1 MTSVAPRALTVLL
14 DGVEL
19 NATARQRI
27 RSLRVAARLDQP
39 TQAELVL
46 ATAAGSGA
54 LDPATRPG
62 TTLDVRL
69 ADHPDALFTGEVTAV
84 EVEYSADG
92 AAVLRLRAY
101 DALHRL
107 RKRQDLRVFTSV
119 TAAELA
125 RELCGEVGL
134 TVTADSDGPRLERLL
149 QHRHSD
155 LELLREVTGRAGLH
169 LAVDG
174 DDVRLIT
181 LAGYGEPVA
190 LKLGGGVH
198 TLRLSTNADQA
209 SGASAALGWHPQ
221 RAEPISQ
228 QADEARC
235 GRPAGDRPNPA
246 DVGADGVRTAVDQPG
261 RSDDELA
268 ALAQARLD
276 LRAAALATAEGLA
289 EGDPALRPGRR
300 IDLTGVP
307 DPLAGAYVLTEV
319 VHTVDGDGHLT
330 RFSTVPPAAAATVA
344 GGTVAGGTAAGGAV
358 VTLGTVTDVADPD
371 GLGRVRLTLPA
382 YGDLD
387 AGWLGVLCPGAGR
400 GKGLVA
406 LPDPDDTVL
415 VVLPGGEPASGI
427 VLGSLFGAVEP
438 YDAGVDDGKS
448 RRWSLR
454 TAGGQSIVVDD
465 VQRSL
470 RLATEGGSWLE
481 LTPDLA
487 TLHAA
492 SDLVISAPGRA
503 MVVRA
508 RSVDFLHAEAPE
520 DATTAAQQAR
530 SLARAHHEGGG

>member
-1 MTSVAPRALTVLL
+1 MTGVAPRALLVQL

-19 NATARQRI
+19 DGAARARI

-46 ATAAGSGA
+46 ATAAGPGA
-54 LDPATRPG
+54 LDPAVRPG
-62 TTLDVRL
+62 ATLDIAL
-69 ADHPDALFTGEVTAV
+69 TDHAEALFTGEVTCV
-84 EVEYSADG
+84 EVEYAADG

-101 DALHRL
+101 DLLHRL
-107 RKRQDLRVFTSV
+107 RKRQGLRVFTSV
-119 TAAELA
+119 TTAELA
-125 RELCGEVGL
+125 RELCDAVGL
-134 TVTADSDGPRLERLL
+134 AVTAEVDGPRIERLS

-155 LELLREVTGRAGLH
+155 LELLREVAGRAGLH
-169 LAVDG
+169 MAADG
-174 DDVRLIT
+174 AGVRLVT
-181 LAGYGEPVA
+181 LAGYGEPVG
-190 LKLGGGVH
+190 LTLGADVH
-198 TLRLSTNADQA
+198 SLRLSTNTDRA

-221 RAEPISQ
+221 RAEVISQ
-228 QADEARC
+228 RADEARC
-235 GRPAGDRPNPA
+235 GRPAGDRPDPA

-276 LRAAALATAEGLA
+276 TRAAALVTAEGVA

-300 IDLTGVP
+300 IDLGGVP
-307 DPLAGAYVLTEV
+307 DPVSGAYVLTEV

-330 RFSTVPPAAAATVA
+330 RFSTVPPPTPPPATA
-344 GGTVAGGTAAGGAV
+344 GAV

-387 AGWLGVLCPGAGR
+387 AGWLAVLCPGAGR

-415 VVLPGGEPASGI
+415 VALPGGEPAAGV

-438 YDAGVDDGKS
+438 YDAGIDDGRA
-448 RRWSLR
+448 RRWTMR
-454 TAGGQSIVVDD
+454 TSGGQSIVVDD
-465 VQRSL
+465 ARRSL
-470 RLATEGGSWLE
+470 RLATEGGSFLE

-492 SDLVISAPGRA
+492 SDLVLSAPGRA
-503 MVVRA
+503 LVVRA
-508 RSVDFLHAEAPE
+508 RSVDFLHAEATE
-520 DATTAAQQAR
+520 DPTTAARQAG
-530 SLARAHHEGGG
+530 SLARAAHQGGG

>member
-19 NATARQRI
+19 AGAARQRV

-39 TQAELVL
+39 TQAELML
-46 ATAAGSGA
+46 ATTAGGGA
-54 LDPATRPG
+54 FDPPVRPG
-62 TTLDVRL
+62 TALDLRL
-69 ADHPDALFTGEVTAV
+69 ADHPDALFTGEVTCV
-84 EVEYSADG
+84 EVEYAADG

-107 RKRQDLRVFTSV
+107 RKRQGLRVFTSV

-134 TVTADSDGPRLERLL
+134 TVTAETDGPRLERLL

-169 LAVDG
+169 LAADG
-174 DDVRLIT
+174 DGVRLIT
-181 LAGYGEPVA
+181 LAGHGEPVKLA
-190 LKLGGGVH
+190 LGANVH
-198 TLRLSTNADQA
+198 TLRLATNLDQA

-235 GRPAGDRPNPA
+235 GRPAGDRPDPA

-276 LRAAALATAEGLA
+276 TRAAALVTAEGVA

-300 IDLTGVP
+300 IDLSGVP
-307 DPLAGAYVLTEV
+307 DQVAGAYVLTEV
-319 VHTVDGDGHLT
+319 VHTVDGSGHLT
-330 RFSTVPPAAAATVA
+330 RFSTVPPAAPPTGAGATGGAA
-344 GGTVAGGTAAGGAV
+344 GAV
-358 VTLGTVTDVADPD
+358 VTLGTVTDVTDPD

-387 AGWLGVLCPGAGR
+387 VGWLAVLCPGAGR

-438 YDAGVDDGKS
+438 YDAGIDDGRA
-448 RRWSLR
+448 RRWTLR

-492 SDLVISAPGRA
+492 TDLVISAPGRA

-508 RSVDFLHAEAPE
+508 RSVDFLHAESTE
-520 DATTAAQQAR
+520 DPTTAAEQAR
-530 SLARAHHEGGG
+530 ALARAHHEGGG

>member
-1 MTSVAPRALTVLL
+1 MTSVAPRALIVVL

-19 NATARQRI
+19 TGAVRQRI

-46 ATAAGSGA
+46 ATSVGVGA
-54 LDPATRPG
+54 FDPAVRPG

-69 ADHPDALFTGEVTAV
+69 ADHADALFNGEVTAV
-84 EVEYSADG
+84 EVEYAGDG

-101 DALHRL
+101 DPLHRL
-107 RKRQDLRVFTSV
+107 RKRQGLRVFTSV
-119 TAAELA
+119 TAVELA
-125 RELCGEVGL
+125 RELCGAVGL
-134 TVTADSDGPRLERLL
+134 EVSAEVDGPRLDRLS

-155 LELLREVTGRAGLH
+155 LELLCEVAGRAGLH
-169 LAVDG
+169 LAADDG
-174 DDVRLIT
+174 TVRLVT

-190 LKLGGGVH
+190 LTLGAGVH
-198 TLRLSTNADQA
+198 SLRLSTNADQA

-221 RAEPISQ
+221 RAEVISQ

-235 GRPAGDRPNPA
+235 GRPAFDRPDPA

-276 LRAAALATAEGLA
+276 TRAAALVTAEGVA

-300 IDLTGVP
+300 VDLSGVP
-307 DPLAGAYVLTEV
+307 EPVAGAYVLTEV
-319 VHTVDGDGHLT
+319 VHTVDGNGHLT
-330 RFSTVPPAAAATVA
+330 RFSTVPPVA
-344 GGTVAGGTAAGGAV
+344 PPTPVGGAV

-387 AGWLGVLCPGAGR
+387 AGWLAVLCPGAGR

-406 LPDPDDTVL
+406 LPDPDDSVL
-415 VVLPGGEPASGI
+415 VVLPAGEPASGV

-438 YDAGVDDGKS
+438 YDAGIDDGRA
-448 RRWSLR
+448 RRWTMR

-465 VQRSL
+465 VRRSL
-470 RLATEGGSWLE
+470 RLATEGGSFLE

-503 MVVRA
+503 IVVRA
-508 RSVDFLHAEAPE
+508 RSVDFLRAESTE
-520 DATTAAQQAR
+520 DPTTAARQAL

>member
-1 MTSVAPRALTVLL
+1 MTSIAPRALTVLL
-14 DGVEL
+14 DGAEL
-19 NATARQRI
+19 SVAARQRV
-27 RSLRVAARLDQP
+27 RSLRVSARLDQP

-46 ATAAGSGA
+46 ATGAGIGA
-54 LDPATRPG
+54 FDPPVRPG

-69 ADHPDALFTGEVTAV
+69 ADHADALFTGEVTCV
-84 EVEYSADG
+84 EVEYAADG

-107 RKRQDLRVFTSV
+107 RKRQGLRVFTSV

-125 RELCGEVGL
+125 GELCGEVGL

-155 LELLREVTGRAGLH
+155 LELLCEVTGRAGLH
-169 LAVDG
+169 LAADG
-174 DDVRLIT
+174 DGVRLIT

-190 LKLGGGVH
+190 LALGVDVH
-198 TLRLSTNADQA
+198 TLRLATNADQA

-228 QADEARC
+228 QVDEARC
-235 GRPAGDRPNPA
+235 GRPTRDRPDPA

-276 LRAAALATAEGLA
+276 TRAAALVTAEGVA
-289 EGDPALRPGRR
+289 DGDPALRPGRR
-300 IDLTGVP
+300 IALTGVP
-307 DPLAGAYVLTEV
+307 DAVAGAYVLTEV
-319 VHTVDGDGHLT
+319 VHTVDGNGHLT
-330 RFSTVPPAAAATVA
+330 RFSTVPPAAPSHPTSA
-344 GGTVAGGTAAGGAV
+344 GAV

-438 YDAGVDDGKS
+438 YDAGIDDGRA

-470 RLATEGGSWLE
+470 RLGTEGGSFLE

-492 SDLVISAPGRA
+492 TDLVISAPGQA

-508 RSVDFLHAEAPE
+508 RSVDFLHAESPE
-520 DATTAAQQAR
+520 DPTTAAQRAR
-530 SLARAHHEGGG
+530 ALARAHHEGGG

>member
-1 MTSVAPRALTVLL
+1 MTSRAPRALTVRL

-19 NATARQRI
+19 AGAARQRV
-27 RSLRVAARLDQP
+27 RSLRVSARLDQP

-46 ATAAGSGA
+46 ATTAGSGA
-54 LDPATRPG
+54 LDPAVRPG
-62 TTLDVRL
+62 TALDVRL
-69 ADHPDALFTGEVTAV
+69 ADHADALFTGEVTCV
-84 EVEYSADG
+84 EVEYAADG

-107 RKRQDLRVFTSV
+107 RKRQGLRVFTSV

-134 TVTADSDGPRLERLL
+134 DVTAETDGPRLERLL

-169 LAVDG
+169 LAADG
-174 DDVRLIT
+174 DGVRLVT
-181 LAGYGEPVA
+181 LDGYGDPVA
-190 LKLGGGVH
+190 LALGASVH
-198 TLRLSTNADQA
+198 TLRLATNLDQA
-209 SGASAALGWHPQ
+209 SGADAALGWHPQ

-235 GRPAGDRPNPA
+235 GRPAADRPDPA

-276 LRAAALATAEGLA
+276 VRAAALVTAEGVA

-307 DPLAGAYVLTEV
+307 DPVAGAYVLTEV
-319 VHTVDGDGHLT
+319 VHTVDGNGHLT
-330 RFSTVPPAAAATVA
+330 RFSTVPPAAPP
-344 GGTVAGGTAAGGAV
+344 TASSAGAV

-371 GLGRVRLTLPA
+371 GLGRVRLTLPS

-387 AGWLGVLCPGAGR
+387 AGWLAVLCPGAGR

-415 VVLPGGEPASGI
+415 VALPGGEPTSGI

-438 YDAGVDDGKS
+438 YDAGIDDGRS
-448 RRWSLR
+448 RRWTLR

-508 RSVDFLHAEAPE
+508 RSVDFLHAESTE
-520 DATTAAQQAR
+520 DPTTAAERAR
-530 SLARAHHEGGG
+530 ALARAHHEGGG

>member
-1 MTSVAPRALTVLL
+1 MTSLAPRALIVLL
-14 DGVEL
+14 DGAEL
-19 NATARQRI
+19 TGAVRQRI
-27 RSLRVAARLDQP
+27 RSLRVAARLNQP

-46 ATAAGSGA
+46 ATSVGVGA
-54 LDPATRPG
+54 FEPAVRPG
-62 TTLDVRL
+62 TALDVRL
-69 ADHPDALFTGEVTAV
+69 ADQADTLFSGEVTAV
-84 EVEYSADG
+84 EVEYAGDG

-101 DALHRL
+101 DPLHRL
-107 RKRQDLRVFTSV
+107 RKRQGLRVFTSV
-119 TAAELA
+119 TAVELA
-125 RELCGEVGL
+125 RELCDAVGL
-134 TVTADSDGPRLERLL
+134 TVSAEVDGPRLDRLA

-155 LELLREVTGRAGLH
+155 LELLCEVAGRAGLH
-169 LAVDG
+169 LAADG
-174 DDVRLIT
+174 DTLRLVT
-181 LAGYGEPVA
+181 LAGYGDPVA
-190 LKLGGGVH
+190 LALGTSVH
-198 TLRLSTNADQA
+198 TLRLATNADQA

-221 RAEPISQ
+221 RAEVISQ
-228 QADEARC
+228 RVDEARC
-235 GRPAGDRPNPA
+235 GRPAFDRPDPA
-246 DVGADGVRTAVDQPG
+246 DVGAGGVRTAVDQPG

-276 LRAAALATAEGLA
+276 SRAATLVTAEGVA

-300 IDLTGVP
+300 VELSGVP
-307 DPLAGAYVLTEV
+307 DPVAGTYVLTEV
-319 VHTVDGDGHLT
+319 VHTVDGNGHLT
-330 RFSTVPPAAAATVA
+330 RFSTVPPTIPAAPPGA
-344 GGTVAGGTAAGGAV
+344 AV

-371 GLGRVRLTLPA
+371 GLGRVRLTLPT

-387 AGWLGVLCPGAGR
+387 VGWLAVLCPGAGR

-438 YDAGVDDGKS
+438 YDAGIDDGKA
-448 RRWSLR
+448 RRWTMR

-465 VQRSL
+465 VRRSL
-470 RLATEGGSWLE
+470 RLATEGGSFLE

-508 RSVDFLHAEAPE
+508 RSVDFLRAESSE
-520 DATTAAQQAR
+520 DPTTAARQAGA
-530 SLARAHHEGGG
+530 LARAHHEGGG

>member
-1 MTSVAPRALTVLL
+1 MTSVAPRALIVLL

-19 NATARQRI
+19 AGATRQRV

-46 ATAAGSGA
+46 ATAAGAGA
-54 LDPATRPG
+54 FDPAVRPG
-62 TTLDVRL
+62 AALDVRL
-69 ADHPDALFTGEVTAV
+69 AEHTDALFTGEVTGV
-84 EVEYSADG
+84 EVEYAADG

-101 DALHRL
+101 DPLHRL
-107 RKRQDLRVFTSV
+107 RKRQGLRVFTSV
-119 TAAELA
+119 TAVELA

-134 TVTADSDGPRLERLL
+134 DVTAEVDGPRLERLL

-155 LELLREVTGRAGLH
+155 LELLREVAGRAGLH
-169 LAVDG
+169 LAADDG
-174 DDVRLIT
+174 GVRLIT
-181 LAGYGEPVA
+181 LAGYGEPVP
-190 LKLGGGVH
+190 LTLGASVH

-221 RAEPISQ
+221 RAEVISQ

-235 GRPAGDRPNPA
+235 ARPAGDRPDPA

-276 LRAAALATAEGLA
+276 TRAAALVTAEGVA
-289 EGDPALRPGRR
+289 AGDPALRPGRR
-300 IDLTGVP
+300 VDLSGVP
-307 DPLAGAYVLTEV
+307 DPVAGAYVLTEV
-319 VHTVDGDGHLT
+319 VHTVDGNGHLT
-330 RFSTVPPAAAATVA
+330 RFSTVPPAAPPHVSST
-344 GGTVAGGTAAGGAV
+344 GAV

-387 AGWLGVLCPGAGR
+387 AGWLAVLCPGAGR

-438 YDAGVDDGKS
+438 YDAGIDDGRA
-448 RRWSLR
+448 RRWTLR

-470 RLATEGGSWLE
+470 RLATEGGSFLE

-508 RSVDFLHAEAPE
+508 RSVDFRHAESTE
-520 DATTAAQQAR
+520 DPTTAARQAR

>member
-1 MTSVAPRALTVLL
+1 MTSVAPPALTVLL

-19 NATARQRI
+19 AAAARRRV

-46 ATAAGSGA
+46 ATNAGGGA
-54 LDPATRPG
+54 FDPAVRPG
-62 TTLDVRL
+62 TALDVRL
-69 ADHPDALFTGEVTAV
+69 ADHPDPLFAGEVTCV
-84 EVEYSADG
+84 EVEYAADG
-92 AAVLRLRAY
+92 VAVLRLRAY

-107 RKRQDLRVFTSV
+107 RKRQGLRVFTSV

-134 TVTADSDGPRLERLL
+134 TVTAETDGPRLERLL

-155 LELLREVTGRAGLH
+155 LDLLREVTGRAGLH
-169 LAVDG
+169 LAADG
-174 DDVRLIT
+174 GEVRLIT

-190 LKLGGGVH
+190 LTLGAGVH
-198 TLRLSTNADQA
+198 TLRLATNLDQA
-209 SGASAALGWHPQ
+209 GGASAALGWHPQ
-221 RAEPISQ
+221 RAEVISQ

-235 GRPAGDRPNPA
+235 GRPAGDRPDPA

-276 LRAAALATAEGLA
+276 TRAAALVTAEGVA
-289 EGDPALRPGRR
+289 QGDPALRPGRR

-307 DPLAGAYVLTEV
+307 DPVAGAYVLTEV
-319 VHTVDGDGHLT
+319 VHTVDGAGHLT
-330 RFSTVPPAAAATVA
+330 RFSTVPPVA
-344 GGTVAGGTAAGGAV
+344 PPTPSNAGAV

-371 GLGRVRLTLPA
+371 GLGRVRLSLPA

-387 AGWLGVLCPGAGR
+387 AGWLAVLCPGAGR

-438 YDAGVDDGKS
+438 YDAGIDDGRA
-448 RRWSLR
+448 RRWTLR
-454 TAGGQSIVVDD
+454 TSGGQSIVVDD

-470 RLATEGGSWLE
+470 RMATEGGSWLE

-508 RSVDFLHAEAPE
+508 RSVDFLHAESTE
-520 DATTAAQQAR
+520 DPTTAAERAR
-530 SLARAHHEGGG
+530 ALAREHHEGGG

>member
-1 MTSVAPRALTVLL
+1 MTSIAPRALTVLL

-19 NATARQRI
+19 SAPARQRV

-46 ATAAGSGA
+46 ATGAGSGA
-54 LDPATRPG
+54 FDPPVRPG
-62 TTLDVRL
+62 TSLSVRL
-69 ADHPDALFTGEVTAV
+69 ADHADALFAGEVTCV
-84 EVEYSADG
+84 EVEYAADG

-107 RKRQDLRVFTSV
+107 RKRQGLRVFTSV
-119 TAAELA
+119 TAAELTS
-125 RELCGEVGL
+125 ELCGEVGL
-134 TVTADSDGPRLERLL
+134 TVTVECDGPRLERLV

-169 LAVDG
+169 LAADG
-174 DDVRLIT
+174 DGVRLVT
-181 LAGYGEPVA
+181 LGGYGEPVA
-190 LKLGGGVH
+190 LALGMDVH
-198 TLRLSTNADQA
+198 TLRLATNSDQA

-228 QADEARC
+228 RVDEARC
-235 GRPAGDRPNPA
+235 GRPAGDRPDPA

-276 LRAAALATAEGLA
+276 TRVAALVTAEGMA

-300 IDLTGVP
+300 ITLSGVP
-307 DPLAGAYVLTEV
+307 DPVAGAYVLTEV
-319 VHTVDGDGHLT
+319 VHTVDGNGHLT
-330 RFSTVPPAAAATVA
+330 RFSTVPPAAPARPAGAGAT
-344 GGTVAGGTAAGGAV
+344 

-438 YDAGVDDGKS
+438 YDAGVDDGRA

-465 VQRSL
+465 VRRSL
-470 RLATEGGSWLE
+470 RLATEGGSFLE

-492 SDLVISAPGRA
+492 TDLVISAPGRA
-503 MVVRA
+503 IVVRA
-508 RSVDFLHAEAPE
+508 RSVDFLHAESTE
-520 DATTAAQQAR
+520 DPATAARQAA